1 MKKWNL
7 SARAGR
13 LARVATLGLF
23 SLTLVPAGIGQA
35 AAERPVDFGA
45 ALLMP
50 ADVAQFGFEDYG
62 IDSGRYMTVAQMLAE
77 GSNYDPTDEDID
89 ALGMESVHNLMV
101 HPIGGIEE
109 HPGPDITIVSFIYV
123 YEDEDHADEAFDF
136 LEDESDDPTATDL
149 EDAPE
154 LGDESELTETIA
166 EFQDGGETY
175 DLHALDFSFRIGR
188 VTAIVSVNG
197 WNDEVDRDTVEEMA
211 AFFEEKLIGV
221 MEDGRVDGERTPGLD
236 SIAPRYDSEDLIPSR
251 SHYCVLNGEALINA
265 YNPDAQESLQ
275 EWADDYGVVADY
287 CSLTKVMLPSTDGAY
302 LLLNTQPTRFA
313 RSEDAARFVSEE
325 DEYAQDQESGY
336 DNLEI
341 IDLEP
346 EDLPFDADS
355 VLAMTYTRDFNGEEM
370 TVTDL
375 FVQQGRLVVEVRIN
389 GYSEPDLDMLI
400 DVMADAFGC
409 SDSACYQTL
418 EAPDSLLDFQA
429 EQDELLAE
437 QE

>member
-1 MKKWNL
+1 
-7 SARAGR
+7 
-13 LARVATLGLF
+13 
-23 SLTLVPAGIGQA
+23 
-35 AAERPVDFGA
+35 
-45 ALLMP
+45 
-50 ADVAQFGFEDYG
+50 
-62 IDSGRYMTVAQMLAE
+62 
-77 GSNYDPTDEDID
+77 
-89 ALGMESVHNLMV
+89 
-101 HPIGGIEE
+101 
-109 HPGPDITIVSFIYV
+109 
-123 YEDEDHADEAFDF
+123 
-136 LEDESDDPTATDL
+136 
-149 EDAPE
+149 
-154 LGDESELTETIA
+154 
-166 EFQDGGETY
+166 
-175 DLHALDFSFRIGR
+175 
-188 VTAIVSVNG
+188 
-197 WNDEVDRDTVEEMA
+197 MA

-313 RSEDAARFVSEE
+313 QSEDAARFVSEE